1 METDAFKMLARIR
14 NGAETVMSVL
24 RRVYHVDTMPVR
36 GLLRGRLFF
45 GFKIGTLQASG
56 LAPVGLQAWLNCK
69 KLFAFMQG
77 GGRYAQNPL
86 LAGI

>member
-14 NGAETVMSVL
+14 NGAETVMSLL
-24 RRVYHVDTMPVR
+24 RRACHVDTMPVR

-45 GFKIGTLQASG
+45 GFKIGAM
-56 LAPVGLQAWLNCK
+56 NCK
-69 KLFAFMQG
+69 KLFAFRRG

>member
-45 GFKIGTLQASG
+45 GFKIGAM
-56 LAPVGLQAWLNCK
+56 NCK
-69 KLFAFMQG
+69 KLFAFMRG

>member
-1 METDAFKMLARIR
+1 MGHESALQQRLMETEEYKLLTRLR

-45 GFKIGTLQASG
+45 GFKIGAM
-56 LAPVGLQAWLNCK
+56 NCK
-69 KLFAFMQG
+69 KLFAFMRG
-77 GGRYAQNPL
+77 GGHYAQNPL